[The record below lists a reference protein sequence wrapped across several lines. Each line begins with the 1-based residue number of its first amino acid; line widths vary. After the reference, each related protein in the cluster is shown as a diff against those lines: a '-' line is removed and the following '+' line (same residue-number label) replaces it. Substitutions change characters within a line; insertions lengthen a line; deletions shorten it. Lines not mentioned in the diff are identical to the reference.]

1 MTALGGS
8 FARGLQ
14 SVAER
19 RMLAQPWRHVRTLWR
34 PSMYR
39 AFVFSIAC
47 SLSIASLAQSL
58 PWTIARYAP
67 VHWVGEYVRSKVGV
81 VGAEVGSRAF

>member
-19 RMLAQPWRHVRTLWR
+19 RMLAQ
-34 PSMYR
+34 
-39 AFVFSIAC
+39 
-47 SLSIASLAQSL
+47 Q
-58 PWTIARYAP
+58 
-67 VHWVGEYVRSKVGV
+67 
-81 VGAEVGSRAF
+81 